1 MDNNRFSSFFGG
13 NADKWIGG
21 FIGLILAL
29 VVLEFGILR
38 TIFIL
43 ACVGVGV
50 YFGSKTER
58 DFPDWCRNCF
68 PITNKC

>member
-29 VVLEFGILR
+29 VVLEFGSYGPFSSWPAWGLVC
-38 TIFIL
+38 TL
-43 ACVGVGV
+43 APKRKTREISRFGVGIV
-50 YFGSKTER
+50 
-58 DFPDWCRNCF
+58 FP
-68 PITNKC
+68 

>member
-50 YFGSKTER
+50 YFGSKKGKQREIFQIGAGIV
-58 DFPDWCRNCF
+58 FP
-68 PITNKC
+68 